1 MKFYGVFLICILGLL
16 NSALGS
22 GNYAVL
28 VQESPIGAGVI
39 TPGLGMQDFGADET
53 ITLTT
58 VAKSGWKFVY
68 WLGDVQDP
76 TANRTKLNVDG
87 PKIVIAVFERDE
99 YAFSADNPQVS
110 VGPPGVYPRSDVIG
124 GDLGSG
130 ETPPSNP
137 PSNPPDTPNNPVP
150 EPGTI
155 ILLTIGAYMA
165 RKKCF
170 LKTLFIRE

>member
-1 MKFYGVFLICILGLL
+1 MKFYGIFIICLLGLL
-16 NSALGS
+16 STAFA

-28 VQESPIGAGVI
+28 VQESPAGAGVVK
-39 TPGLGMQDFGADET
+39 PGIGVQNFGADEI

-99 YAFSADNPQVS
+99 YALPDASPQIS
-110 VGPPGVYPRSDVIG
+110 VGPAGTYPRSDAIG
-124 GDLGSG
+124 GSLGG
-130 ETPPSNP
+130 GYT
-137 PSNPPDTPNNPVP
+137 PPDTPDTPDTPEEPVP
-150 EPGTI
+150 EPSTI
-155 ILLTIGAYMA
+155 FLLLAGSLA
-165 RKKCF
+165 F
-170 LKTLFIRE
+170 LKGKYRK